1 MWLKKRG
8 EISELPDFPEVSFE
22 LGYRRTVDKDTQIQ
36 IIQEIERIY
45 PNRKVYLG
53 IKLLATYIS
62 IRPG

>member
-45 PNRKVYLG
+45 
-53 IKLLATYIS
+53 
-62 IRPG
+62 